1 MAQVRLQQYPR
12 EDFLAH
18 PSLFPRPTTAIEDRK
33 LTTAIRNAF
42 ERSLKDKQ
50 GNLATLS
57 RTPTELVRLC
67 LQHLKERSD
76 PILSP
81 YFLSQCA
88 LEEIFELDA
97 VAHEMQR
104 HRMRIG
110 VFYQFLL
117 IELMRARFPN
127 VVDGKREGDV
137 EAEIETPGF
146 KKGLRLY
153 ISVKKSAD
161 TVGGQDVAG
170 VVRRLES
177 IASEEKN
184 LTRPYLCVV
193 CFATPHRGIIL
204 PYDQGRTMKR
214 NRDGHPYSANCE
226 VWSPGFVFPFVS
238 GLDAEAVYRSALQQV
253 GEFLPFHSLANRKE
267 CGLLLSTELK
277 SLKLVN
283 AITGRLDPL
292 RFQAF
297 VTERKQSVES
307 GILGDES

>member
-1 MAQVRLQQYPR
+1 MATVKLQQYPR

-18 PSLFPRPTTAIEDRK
+18 PSLFPRPTTTIADAK
-33 LTTAIRNAF
+33 LAAAIRNAF

-50 GNLATLS
+50 GNITAPAQ
-57 RTPTELVRLC
+57 TPTALVSLC

-81 YFLSQCA
+81 YFLSQCP

-117 IELMRARFPN
+117 IELMRVRFEN

-137 EAEIETPGF
+137 EAEINTPGF

-177 IASEEKN
+177 VATEEKN

-204 PYDQGRTMKR
+204 PYESGRTMKR

-238 GLDAEAVYRSALQQV
+238 GLDAEAVYRAALQQV
-253 GEFLPFHSLANRKE
+253 GKFLPFHTLANRKQ
-267 CGLLLSTELK
+267 CGVLLAEKLQI
-277 SLKLVN
+277 LKLVN
-283 AITGRLDPL
+283 ETTGRLDPL
-292 RFQAF
+292 KFQQF
-297 VTERKQSVES
+297 ITERRTTVA
-307 GILGDES
+307 LDDED